1 MRVWEE
7 QSAQTQPCL
16 SLSVK
21 ETIPRHLGFERERKR
36 SKCLGYCKKSRGKY
50 SMLKGTGLFDIDQVE
65 SEARWATYMRGEIV
79 ILEES
84 LSHNGGRR
92 L

>member
-1 MRVWEE
+1 
-7 QSAQTQPCL
+7 
-16 SLSVK
+16 
-21 ETIPRHLGFERERKR
+21 
-36 SKCLGYCKKSRGKY
+36 
-50 SMLKGTGLFDIDQVE
+50 MLKGTGLRGIDQLE

-84 LSHNGGRR
+84 LSHNGGGRR